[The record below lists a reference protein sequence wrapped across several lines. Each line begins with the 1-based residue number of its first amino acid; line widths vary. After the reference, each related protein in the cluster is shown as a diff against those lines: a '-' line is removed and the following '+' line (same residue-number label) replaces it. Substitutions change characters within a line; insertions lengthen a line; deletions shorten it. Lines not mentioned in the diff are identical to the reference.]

1 MAVNN
6 MSDNG
11 PLEILVDADALVALV
26 KTDDSNHPKA
36 VNISKQFQQMS
47 VDFQISPFTIPEAVT
62 VVSYK
67 IGQKEAR
74 EALNK
79 FRSKEFFEYDFDE
92 ELEEKVDKVFKQQSK
107 KGTSYFDCV
116 NLTILEE
123 FELDGIF
130 SFDSVYPENGYNLAE
145 SIVGLNHQ

>member
-1 MAVNN
+1 MSKITDNN
-6 MSDNG
+6 

-79 FRSKEFFEYDFDE
+79 FRSKNFFEYDFDR
-92 ELEEKVDKVFKQQSK
+92 ELEKKVDKVFKQQSK
-107 KGTSYFDCV
+107 KGASYFDCV
-116 NLTILEE
+116 NLVILEK
-123 FELDGIF
+123 FKLDGIF
-130 SFDSVYPENGYNLAE
+130 SFDSVYSENDYDLAE